1 MFKKFFLN
9 FKIIFYFANL
19 IIITLYIFPGSLL
32 GWLLYGDV
40 YIQPKI
46 SPDFIVS
53 SNHVYAFSVLTILG
67 YLSYKSRKLK
77 LEKSEIT
84 KHLKKE
90 DCVVILDKAG
100 KHISS
105 KEFSEFLELKMKNR
119 IKRVCFIIGSEIGM
133 DDSLKKG
140 ENIFSFGKQTWPH
153 LMVRIMLI
161 EQIYRSLEILKGTSY
176 HK

>member
-77 LEKSEIT
+77 LVFIY
-84 KHLKKE
+84 LFF
-90 DCVVILDKAG
+90 
-100 KHISS
+100 ISII
-105 KEFSEFLELKMKNR
+105 LELSHLIIPNR
-119 IKRVCFIIGSEIGM
+119 GFEYSDLFGNIIG
-133 DDSLKKG
+133 
-140 ENIFSFGKQTWPH
+140 
-153 LMVRIMLI
+153 VLI
-161 EQIYRSLEILKGTSY
+161 IYIYFQFYKIYSRRNDK
-176 HK
+176 

>member
-1 MFKKFFLN
+1 MFKKIFLN

-19 IIITLYIFPGSLL
+19 IIITLYIFPGSIL

-77 LEKSEIT
+77 LVFIY
-84 KHLKKE
+84 LFF
-90 DCVVILDKAG
+90 
-100 KHISS
+100 ISII
-105 KEFSEFLELKMKNR
+105 LELSHLIIPNR
-119 IKRVCFIIGSEIGM
+119 GFEYSDLFGNIIG
-133 DDSLKKG
+133 
-140 ENIFSFGKQTWPH
+140 
-153 LMVRIMLI
+153 VLI
-161 EQIYRSLEILKGTSY
+161 IYIYFQFYKIYSRRNDK
-176 HK
+176 